1 MADAEGHAGDNIALL
16 DLKDIEEGTVI
27 ELLRRRFSQ
36 GVIYTAIGDILVS
49 VNPFKQL
56 SIYGP
61 ELMQAYRKS
70 KANSQMAPHVYRK
83 CQDILRS
90 MHFSSKNQCC
100 VLTGDSA
107 SGKTECLKHILQ
119 YIVNVSP
126 LSHAGLMRRFS
137 QVQFILEAFG
147 NAVTLNNTN
156 SSRFTS
162 YWELYFSP
170 QGKLSGG
177 RVHLYMLEK
186 SRIVHPLKGGKN
198 FHVFH
203 YLLYGMDAEQLM
215 EYNLTSEYSHR
226 YLSYDPSVPTET
238 QASKQLKSEKYAL
251 LISYM
256 EAVGFSAEDIRNT
269 LNCLASVLHIG
280 NVAFA
285 SLNSQNNASMVQDLS
300 PVNCAAFLLGVSA
313 DELGTALI
321 CRAVYRKGVRATVRK
336 NTDAAAQGRDNLATA
351 LYSRLFSWI
360 IWKVNSFFKENTQEC
375 NRHRF
380 GPVLGLLDVFGS
392 ERFEINLLEQ
402 LCINTAN
409 EQLAH
414 FYSQRIFAWEQAELE
429 SEGIRSN
436 KVPFHENKGTVELL
450 LNSPNGVI
458 SLLDRECMIAQN
470 TDAAFVKKCDS
481 SHRKHPNYDL
491 AKLSYP
497 AFTIRHFSGQVTYVA
512 LGFLGSNRI
521 MLGTCLSECM
531 QGSEKQFIRALF
543 KCPISDTG
551 SFALLPERMKK
562 ASFSMQKGKLKRNP
576 TIRHKVAVV
585 RHLAGKENHR
595 PTTTSFPTTGSQ
607 LRASISELMEKI
619 VPCDVHF
626 VRCIKPNG
634 NHSPAQFDMEL
645 VLSQVRSL
653 AIVETARSR
662 LLGYPLWLTFEAFV
676 ERYGII
682 VGLHRFVHTRNTMQ
696 QQCLKI
702 LQRIDFPGGWRMGN
716 TKVFLTH
723 RCHEAL
729 NSFLE
734 RMVQFAIVIQKAVRK
749 WQARVLYSRLKSLQV
764 KQSNAVTNFLNTVGR
779 RSEMLFEHI
788 SNQVMEETAK
798 QKQRENEVN
807 QLKSPGLSDPNSP
820 STPLQ
825 NTDVPDGF
833 PSLSPRQSFSQQRTS
848 SSASSITDAFSP
860 GATPTRPGGIQSRI
874 SNLSV
879 TSVDSVFSPDVDDN
893 ETAAPQVWAKVT
905 CFEKEHPKREFNVD
919 RPSIIIDGSENS
931 FDATRIGL
939 GTLPPSSDVKVTKVR
954 KCIGKG
960 VEIVND
966 EQGDV
971 WATRGSKNAIF
982 VKGQFL
988 SNELM
993 ASRGALERDA
1003 TSKIFAWESFA
1014 DSVRYHCLQSKKF
1027 NPKIEEV
1034 IMSSAS
1040 IYFSFVKDGDD
1051 DASTPCW
1058 VQLDVVPAL
1067 QQAKAACDYAREKRN
1082 QEKQQVINSLPP
1094 ILRPKTR
1101 KARELAAIE
1110 HFQQKIRPRR
1120 YIETVK
1126 FKRKKWARKEAVLN
1140 PFLFGNTKSLSQ
1152 TDQQEPG
1159 PSSSEP
1165 MDSVDAASYGP
1176 ESLMDAFGSSPNAR
1190 EKEERISP
1198 QTIGLQFQGS
1208 KSGLSPTSSKEKP
1221 GKKVWARKKFEDRK
1235 SEKGGKRS

>member
-1 MADAEGHAGDNIALL
+1 
-16 DLKDIEEGTVI
+16 
-27 ELLRRRFSQ
+27 
-36 GVIYTAIGDILVS
+36 
-49 VNPFKQL
+49 
-56 SIYGP
+56 
-61 ELMQAYRKS
+61 MQAYRKS
-70 KANSQMAPHVYRK
+70 KADSQMAPHVYRK

-90 MHFSSKNQCC
+90 VHFSSKNQCC

-126 LSHAGLMRRFS
+126 LSHAGLKRRFS

-186 SRIVHPLKGGKN
+186 SRIIRPLKGGKN

-203 YLLYGMDAEQLM
+203 YLLYGMDADQLM

-226 YLSYDPSVPTET
+226 YLSYDPSVPTEDK
-238 QASKQLKSEKYAL
+238 ASKQLKSEKYAL

-285 SLNSQNNASMVQDLS
+285 SLNSQNNASMVQDPS

-321 CRAVYRKGVRATVRK
+321 CGAVYHKGERATVRK

-360 IWKVNSFFKENTQEC
+360 IWKVNSFLEENTKEF

-392 ERFEINLLEQ
+392 ERLEINLLEQ

-429 SEGIRSN
+429 SEGIRSYE
-436 KVPFHENKGTVELL
+436 VPFRENKGTVELL

-458 SLLDRECMIAQN
+458 SLLDQECKIVQN

-531 QGSEKQFIRALF
+531 RGSENQFIRALF
-543 KCPISDTG
+543 KSPISETG
-551 SFALLPERMKK
+551 SLALLPERMKK

-585 RHLAGKENHR
+585 KHLVGKENHR
-595 PTTTSFPTTGSQ
+595 PTRTPFPTTGSQ

-634 NHSPAQFDMEL
+634 NQSPGQFDMEL

-662 LLGYPLWLTFEAFV
+662 SLGYPLWLTFEAFV

-702 LQRIDFPGGWRMGN
+702 LHRIDFPGGWRMGN

-729 NSFLE
+729 NSFLD

-764 KQSNAVTNFLNTVGR
+764 KQSNAVTNFLNRVGQ

-798 QKQRENEVN
+798 QRQRENEVN
-807 QLKSPGLSDPNSP
+807 QLKSPRLSDPNSP
-820 STPLQ
+820 STPSQ

-860 GATPTRPGGIQSRI
+860 GATPTRPGGIQSRT
-874 SNLSV
+874 SDLSV
-879 TSVDSVFSPDVDDN
+879 TSVDSVFSP
-893 ETAAPQVWAKVT
+893 
-905 CFEKEHPKREFNVD
+905 
-919 RPSIIIDGSENS
+919 
-931 FDATRIGL
+931 
-939 GTLPPSSDVKVTKVR
+939 
-954 KCIGKG
+954 G

-988 SNELM
+988 SNELI

-1120 YIETVK
+1120 YIATVK

-1165 MDSVDAASYGP
+1165 MDSLDAASYGP
-1176 ESLMDAFGSSPNAR
+1176 EALMDAFGSSPNAR
-1190 EKEERISP
+1190 EKEEGTSP
-1198 QTIGLQFQGS
+1198 QTIELQFQGR
-1208 KSGLSPTSSKEKP
+1208 KSVLSPTSSKEKP